1 MLEVAVYD
9 YVPDFREGIIS
20 GYGLQSFFTILKLTY
35 NNEATLNWENTLE
48 KRVWTSIDKNT

>member
-35 NNEATLNWENTLE
+35 NNEATLN
-48 KRVWTSIDKNT
+48 